1 MRRGTLGLAYLTVV
15 ADCNVLDLLSVA
27 AVVVAVLHS
36 LVDLR
41 GNLVALL
48 IVQRMDRFVPGTR
61 LSCHVMVLRKV

>member
-1 MRRGTLGLAYLTVV
+1 MPMAPPWPTGLGRMSEGPRPAM
-15 ADCNVLDLLSVA
+15 ARA

-48 IVQRMDRFVPGTR
+48 IIQRMDRFVPGSR
-61 LSCHVMVLRKV
+61 LSCHVMV

>member
-1 MRRGTLGLAYLTVV
+1 MRRGTLGFTDLSVV
-15 ADCNVLDLLSVA
+15 SDSNVLDLLLVTA
-27 AVVVAVLHS
+27 VVVVAVLHS

-61 LSCHVMVLRKV
+61 LSYHVMV